1 MCDSDNKT
9 PIVLKTLKEW
19 SRDKSDGSIEIE
31 IVYDDSGDLF
41 FKSCKPSTDVF
52 LDTAKRTIHISEKD
66 GPDYYFAI
74 DYWIFDHGRYFVHAS
89 AGYDIYFVDWGAVN
103 KLGISKV
110 YVY

>member
-66 GPDYYFAI
+66 GPDSTSPSITGSLIMAATLSTQ
-74 DYWIFDHGRYFVHAS
+74 VPAMTS
-89 AGYDIYFVDWGAVN
+89 T
-103 KLGISKV
+103 S
-110 YVY
+110 